1 MIKRLIPFA
10 KKYKKAFILA
20 FLCVVGET
28 VFELVIP
35 VLMAN
40 IIDIGVAQKDQHYII
55 MQGVL
60 MAVCA
65 LIALVLGI
73 LYSRYAAVA
82 GQGVGF
88 EIRKTEFEKVQNF
101 SFSNID
107 AYSTSGLITDHFSTS
122 SLITRLTSDVTIIQN
137 AICNGFRPLVRAPF
151 MFSMALFLS
160 IKMNAKLA
168 LIFIVVAPIL
178 GIGLFFIVK
187 TVGPLFRFMQSN
199 VDEVNTVV
207 QENLIAIR
215 TVKAYVKGDYEN
227 EKFEKINQELRTHS
241 EKAFRYSVL
250 NMPLFQYMMYTT
262 IVCILFFGSQ
272 MIFAGEMKVGQLT
285 GFLSYVLQIL
295 NALMMISNVFLM
307 LTRSLASCKRIV
319 DVLDEVNNLHDP
331 IDPIT
336 EMNQG
341 EIEFKNISF
350 KYKESAQEN
359 VLSNINLH
367 IEPGSTVGI
376 LGGTGS
382 AKTSLVQLIDRLYD
396 VSEGEILIDGHNVKD
411 YSLEYLRDQVGMVLQ
426 KNTLFSGTV
435 KENLLWGNKEASDE
449 EIKWACKQACV
460 DEFIEN
466 FPEGYD
472 TYLEQGGVNV
482 SGGQKQRLCI
492 ARALLKHPKILIL
505 DDSTSAVDTATEAS
519 IKEALA
525 SLKGTTKI
533 IIAQRISSLQ
543 HANQIIILD
552 NGKIHAIGNHEELLK
567 NDEIYQEIYDSQL
580 KGVDL

>member
-55 MQGVL
+55 TQGVL

-101 SFSNID
+101 SFSN
-107 AYSTSGLITDHFSTS
+107 TDHFSTS

-168 LIFIVVAPIL
+168 LIFIFVAPIL

-215 TVKAYVKGDYEN
+215 TVKAYVKSDYEN

-319 DVLDEVNNLHDP
+319 DVLDEVNNLHDL
-331 IDPIT
+331 IDPII

-341 EIEFKNISF
+341 EIEFKNVSF

-472 TYLEQGGVNV
+472 TYLKQGGVNV

-552 NGKIHAIGNHEELLK
+552 NGHIHAIGNHEELLK

-580 KGVDL
+580 KGADL

>member
-73 LYSRYAAVA
+73 LYSRFAAVA

-101 SFSNID
+101 SFSN
-107 AYSTSGLITDHFSTS
+107 TDHFSTS

-215 TVKAYVKGDYEN
+215 TVKAYVKSDYEN

-331 IDPIT
+331 IDSII

-341 EIEFKNISF
+341 EIEFKNVSF

-382 AKTSLVQLIDRLYD
+382 AKTSLVQLIARLYD

-466 FPEGYD
+466 FQEGYD

>member
-28 VFELVIP
+28 IFELVIP

-101 SFSNID
+101 SFSN
-107 AYSTSGLITDHFSTS
+107 TDHFSTS

-215 TVKAYVKGDYEN
+215 TVKAYVKSDYEN

-262 IVCILFFGSQ
+262 IICILFFGSQ

-319 DVLDEVNNLHDP
+319 DVLDEVNNLHDT
-331 IDPIT
+331 IDPII

-341 EIEFKNISF
+341 EIEFKNVSF

-367 IEPGSTVGI
+367 IESGSTVGI

-466 FPEGYD
+466 FQEGYD

>member
-28 VFELVIP
+28 IFELVIP

-60 MAVCA
+60 MAICA

-101 SFSNID
+101 SFSN
-107 AYSTSGLITDHFSTS
+107 TDHFSTS

-215 TVKAYVKGDYEN
+215 TVKAYVKSDYEN

-250 NMPLFQYMMYTT
+250 NMPLLQYMMYTT

-331 IDPIT
+331 IDPII

-341 EIEFKNISF
+341 EIEFKNVSF

-382 AKTSLVQLIDRLYD
+382 AKTSLVQLIARLYD
-396 VSEGEILIDGHNVKD
+396 VSEGKILIDGHNVKD

>member
-1 MIKRLIPFA
+1 
-10 KKYKKAFILA
+10 
-20 FLCVVGET
+20 
-28 VFELVIP
+28 
-35 VLMAN
+35 
-40 IIDIGVAQKDQHYII
+40 
-55 MQGVL
+55 
-60 MAVCA
+60 
-65 LIALVLGI
+65 
-73 LYSRYAAVA
+73 
-82 GQGVGF
+82 
-88 EIRKTEFEKVQNF
+88 
-101 SFSNID
+101 
-107 AYSTSGLITDHFSTS
+107 
-122 SLITRLTSDVTIIQN
+122 
-137 AICNGFRPLVRAPF
+137 
-151 MFSMALFLS
+151 
-160 IKMNAKLA
+160 
-168 LIFIVVAPIL
+168 
-178 GIGLFFIVK
+178 
-187 TVGPLFRFMQSN
+187 
-199 VDEVNTVV
+199 
-207 QENLIAIR
+207 
-215 TVKAYVKGDYEN
+215 
-227 EKFEKINQELRTHS
+227 
-241 EKAFRYSVL
+241 
-250 NMPLFQYMMYTT
+250 MPLFQYMMYTT

-331 IDPIT
+331 IDSII

-341 EIEFKNISF
+341 EIEFKNVSF

-382 AKTSLVQLIDRLYD
+382 AKTSLVQLIARLYD

-466 FPEGYD
+466 FQEGYD

>member
-101 SFSNID
+101 SFSN
-107 AYSTSGLITDHFSTS
+107 TDHFSTS

-199 VDEVNTVV
+199 VDEVNMVV

-227 EKFEKINQELRTHS
+227 EKFEKINEELRNHS
-241 EKAFRYSVL
+241 EKAFRYSVC

-307 LTRSLASCKRIV
+307 LTRSFASCKRIV

-331 IDPIT
+331 LDSIT

-341 EIEFKNISF
+341 EIEFKNVSF
-350 KYKESAQEN
+350 KYKKTAQEN

-472 TYLEQGGVNV
+472 TYLKQGGVNV

-552 NGKIHAIGNHEELLK
+552 NGHIHAIGNHDELLK

>member
-73 LYSRYAAVA
+73 LYSRFAAVA

-101 SFSNID
+101 SFSN
-107 AYSTSGLITDHFSTS
+107 TDHFSTS

-199 VDEVNTVV
+199 VDEVNMVV

-227 EKFEKINQELRTHS
+227 EKFEKINEELRNHS
-241 EKAFRYSVL
+241 EKAFRYSVC

-319 DVLDEVNNLHDP
+319 DVLDEVSNLHDP
-331 IDPIT
+331 LDPIT

-341 EIEFKNISF
+341 EIEFKNVSF
-350 KYKESAQEN
+350 KYKKTAQEN

-472 TYLEQGGVNV
+472 TYLKQGGVNV

-552 NGKIHAIGNHEELLK
+552 NGHIHAIGNHEELLK

>member
-55 MQGVL
+55 TQGVL

-73 LYSRYAAVA
+73 LYSRFAAVA

-101 SFSNID
+101 SFSN
-107 AYSTSGLITDHFSTS
+107 TDHFSTS

-215 TVKAYVKGDYEN
+215 TVKAYVKSDYEN

-250 NMPLFQYMMYTT
+250 NMPLFQHMMYTT

-331 IDPIT
+331 IDPII

-341 EIEFKNISF
+341 EIEFKNVSF

-359 VLSNINLH
+359 VLSNIILH

-382 AKTSLVQLIDRLYD
+382 AKTSLVQLIARLYD

>member
-101 SFSNID
+101 SFSN
-107 AYSTSGLITDHFSTS
+107 TDHFSTS

-199 VDEVNTVV
+199 VDEVV

-215 TVKAYVKGDYEN
+215 TVKAYVKSDYEN

-241 EKAFRYSVL
+241 EKAFRYSVF

-331 IDPIT
+331 IDPII
-336 EMNQG
+336 EMSQG